1 MAIKPIEDIPK
12 NTQQQR
18 ESYRA
23 QIRADIQE
31 AIDKGINKFEFVG
44 DYNYKYL
51 AQYAREE
58 ARNILAGTIRRRD
71 CKVRWWDRAF
81 DNYPYIRIS
90 SVKGEEHRR
99 VFCEIIPENLDKAI
113 EQAKRDSE
121 ERYKEAERRRVER
134 EAKNDA
140 RTKDIAEVVQ

>member
-1 MAIKPIEDIPK
+1 MTMAIKPIDDIPK
-12 NTQQQR
+12 NIPQQR

-31 AIDKGINKFEFVG
+31 AIDKGISKFEFVG
-44 DYNYKYL
+44 DYNYRYL

-58 ARNILAGTIRRRD
+58 AHNILVNAVRRRE
-71 CKVRWWDRAF
+71 CKARWWDRAF

-113 EQAKRDSE
+113 EQAERDNE
-121 ERYKEAERRRVER
+121 EIHKAAERRRAER
-134 EAKNDA
+134 EAGNG
-140 RTKDIAEVVQ
+140 

>member
-1 MAIKPIEDIPK
+1 MAIKPIDDIPK
-12 NTQQQR
+12 NLTQQR

-23 QIRADIQE
+23 LIRADIQE

-58 ARNILAGTIRRRD
+58 ARNILADTIRRRG
-71 CKVRWWDRAF
+71 CKAHWWERAF
-81 DNYPYIRIS
+81 DNYPYIRIG

-113 EQAKRDSE
+113 EQAKRDNE
-121 ERYKEAERRRVER
+121 ERYKAVERRRAER
-134 EAKNDA
+134 GAKNDA
-140 RTKDIAEVVQ
+140 RTKDTAEVVQ